1 MSSTNTSDQPTRS
14 ANSAPVVA
22 LFGHTGNENL
32 GDEAITESV
41 IANLKERLPGV
52 TFKLFTIVP
61 EDSRKRHGYDSFPLR
76 PEEDASIS
84 NILYLNWQAVEDDSA
99 SAKAPLHERDG
110 WTYTQVAW
118 KPTFK
123 QRLRRL
129 FDLVVNLP
137 AIVRNERRFEQ
148 ENIARMQDV
157 DLMIFTGSNQFLD
170 NFGGPW
176 AFPFTL
182 RRWARIARKSK
193 TPLAFASLGAGPI
206 YSPLSMKHFRHAVKQ
221 AAFVSVRDKPSK
233 TLLQQAGCE
242 GQIHVAPDLAFSL
255 PERVKERATDWQHP
269 VVGINPMPV
278 YSSKYWYVA
287 DAELYAN
294 FVNALAQTA
303 IQLYERGYPFFF
315 FATQTKDQMVMVDVF
330 ERLRALGHDHF
341 NEKQLSR
348 PSTTVEALQETMGS
362 TDIIV
367 ATRFHGTV
375 IGLHSRKLVMSTSYY
390 RKAADLLQEFGL
402 GDYAFQIEELRAED
416 LMAKIDQIVAEQPE
430 RAPVIDAMQKQY
442 QQELADQYE
451 ALCALISK

>member
-1 MSSTNTSDQPTRS
+1 MSSNTASNNPE
-14 ANSAPVVA
+14 NSAQKGPVVA

-41 IANLKERLPGV
+41 IANLKVRLPGV

-61 EDSRKRHGYDSFPLR
+61 EDSRQRHGYDSFPLR
-76 PEEDASIS
+76 PEADASIS
-84 NILYLNWQAVEDDSA
+84 SILYLNWQSVDDDSA
-99 SAKAPLHERDG
+99 NAKAPLHERDG
-110 WTYTQVAW
+110 WTYTQVTW
-118 KPTFK
+118 KPTVK

-129 FDLVVNLP
+129 FDLVTNLP
-137 AIVRNERRFEQ
+137 AIIRNERAFEQ
-148 ENIARMQDV
+148 RNIERMKDV

-182 RRWARIARKSK
+182 RRWARIARKSG

-206 YSPLSMKHFRHAVKQ
+206 YSPLSMKHFRKAVKQ
-221 AAFVSVRDKPSK
+221 AAYVSVRDTPSR

-242 GQIHVAPDLAFSL
+242 GDIHVAPDLAFSL
-255 PERVKERATDWQHP
+255 PERVNARSPDWQHP

-278 YSSKYWYVA
+278 YSSNYWYVA
-287 DAELYAN
+287 DARLYAN

-303 IQLYERGYPFFF
+303 IALYERGYPFFF
-315 FATQTKDQMVMVDVF
+315 FATQTKDQNVMVDVF
-330 ERLRALGHDHF
+330 ARLRELGHDHF
-341 NEKQLSR
+341 DEAQLSR

-375 IGLHSRKLVMSTSYY
+375 IGLHSKKLVMSTSYY

-402 GDYAFQIEELRAED
+402 GDYAFQIEELQAEE
-416 LMAKIDQIVAEQPE
+416 LMVKIDQIVAEREE
-430 RAPVIDAMQKQY
+430 RAPHIDTMQARY

-451 ALCALISK
+451 TLCGLIK

>member
-1 MSSTNTSDQPTRS
+1 MSSNSPTADS
-14 ANSAPVVA
+14 AKAPVIA

-41 IANLKERLPGV
+41 IANLTERLPGV

-61 EDSRKRHGYDSFPLR
+61 EDSKKRHGFDSFPLR

-84 NILYLNWQAVEDDSA
+84 NILYLNWQTVDDEA
-99 SAKAPLHERDG
+99 KAKAPLHERDG

-118 KPTFK
+118 RPTLK

-137 AIVRNERRFEQ
+137 AIIRNERRFEK
-148 ENIARMQDV
+148 ENIERMRDV

-182 RRWARIARKSK
+182 RRWARIARKSG

-206 YSPLSMKHFRHAVKQ
+206 YSPLSMKHFRKAVKQ

-233 TLLQQAGCE
+233 SLLEQAGCE
-242 GQIHVAPDLAFSL
+242 GDIRVAPDLAFSL
-255 PERVKERATDWQHP
+255 PERVNPRSTDWAHP

-287 DAELYAN
+287 DAKLYAN

-303 IQLYERGYPFFF
+303 ITLHERGYPFFF
-315 FATQTKDQMVMVDVF
+315 FATQTKDTMVMVDVF
-330 ERLRALGHDHF
+330 ARLRELGHDHF
-341 NEKQLSR
+341 DEAGLSR
-348 PSTTVEALQETMGS
+348 PSTTVDALQETMGS

-375 IGLHSRKLVMSTSYY
+375 IGLHSKKLVMSTSYY
-390 RKAADLLQEFGL
+390 RKAADLLEEFGL
-402 GDYAFQIEELRAED
+402 DDYAFQIEELSAEH
-416 LMAKIDQIVAEQPE
+416 LIAKIDQIVAEREQKAPE
-430 RAPVIDAMQKQY
+430 IERMQAVYKRELDEQY
-442 QQELADQYE
+442 D
-451 ALCALISK
+451 ALIKLI

>member
-1 MSSTNTSDQPTRS
+1 MSSNSTSAAS
-14 ANSAPVVA
+14 AKPPVVA

-41 IANLKERLPGV
+41 IANLTERLPGV

-61 EDSRKRHGYDSFPLR
+61 EDSKKRHGFDSFALR

-84 NILYLNWQAVEDDSA
+84 SILYMNWQTVDDEA
-99 SAKAPLHERDG
+99 KAKAPLHERDG

-118 KPTFK
+118 RPTIK
-123 QRLRRL
+123 QRLRRI

-137 AIVRNERRFEQ
+137 AIILNERRFEK
-148 ENIARMQDV
+148 ENIERMRDV

-182 RRWARIARKSK
+182 RRWARIARKSN

-206 YSPLSMKHFRHAVKQ
+206 YSPLSMKHFRKAVKQ

-233 TLLQQAGCE
+233 SLLQQAGCE
-242 GQIHVAPDLAFSL
+242 GDIHVAPDLAFSL
-255 PERVKERATDWQHP
+255 PERVKPRSTDWSRP
-269 VVGINPMPV
+269 VVGINPMPI

-287 DAELYAN
+287 DARLYAN

-303 IQLYERGYPFFF
+303 ITLHERGYPFFF
-315 FATQTKDQMVMVDVF
+315 FATQTKDSMVMVDVF
-330 ERLRALGHDHF
+330 ARLRELGHDHF
-341 NEKQLSR
+341 DEAALSR
-348 PSTTVEALQETMGS
+348 PSTTVAALQETMGS

-375 IGLHSRKLVMSTSYY
+375 IGLHSKKLVMSTSYY

-402 GDYAFQIEELRAED
+402 DDYAFQLED
-416 LMAKIDQIVAEQPE
+416 LAAGDLIAKIDQIVAERE
-430 RAPVIDAMQKQY
+430 TLTPVIETMQAQY
-442 QQELADQYE
+442 KQELDAQYE
-451 ALCALISK
+451 ALCKLI